1 MNQRYSRKISGN
13 NQMKNILRSS
23 IIMLFTFAFLT
34 GILYPM
40 LITGIS
46 QLFLPWQANGSVVKN
61 AKGEIIGSQNIG
73 QSFQGPEY
81 FWSRPSA
88 TADFPYNAKASGG
101 SNLSVLNENLR
112 SQVNDRIAHIESVDP
127 ANTLPIPI
135 DLITTSASGLDP
147 DISPEAALFQVHR
160 VAQTRGLPEEKVREL
175 VMSHIEQPAV
185 YIFGEPRVNV
195 LMLNL
200 TLDSVQYTK

>member
-1 MNQRYSRKISGN
+1 
-13 NQMKNILRSS
+13 MKNILKSS
-23 IIMLFTFAFLT
+23 IIMLFAFAFVT

-40 LITGIS
+40 LITGIG
-46 QLFLPWQANGSVVKN
+46 QIFLPWQANGSVIKN

-81 FWSRPSA
+81 FWGRPSA

-101 SNLSVLNENLR
+101 SNLSVLNENLQ
-112 SQVNDRIAHIESVDP
+112 SQVKDRITQYESMDP
-127 ANTLPIPI
+127 DNNLPIPI

-175 VMSHIEQPAV
+175 VMSHIEQPTV
-185 YIFGEPRVNV
+185 QIFGEPRVNV
-195 LMLNL
+195 LLLNIA
-200 TLDSVQYTK
+200 LDSVQYTK

>member
-1 MNQRYSRKISGN
+1 
-13 NQMKNILRSS
+13 MKNILKSS
-23 IIMLFTFAFLT
+23 IIMLVAFAFVT

-40 LITGIS
+40 LITGIG
-46 QLFLPWQANGSVVKN
+46 QIFLPWQANGSVIKN

-81 FWSRPSA
+81 FWGRPSA

-101 SNLSVLNENLR
+101 SNLSVLNENLQ
-112 SQVNDRIAHIESVDP
+112 SQVKDRITQYESMDP
-127 ANTLPIPI
+127 DNNLPIPI

-175 VMSHIEQPAV
+175 VMSHIEQPTV
-185 YIFGEPRVNV
+185 QIFGEPRVNV
-195 LMLNL
+195 LLLNIA
-200 TLDSVQYTK
+200 LDSVQYTK

>member
-1 MNQRYSRKISGN
+1 
-13 NQMKNILRSS
+13 MKNILKSS
-23 IIMLFTFAFLT
+23 IIMLFAFAFVT

-46 QLFLPWQANGSVVKN
+46 QIFLPWQANGSVVKN

-81 FWSRPSA
+81 FWGRPSA

-101 SNLSVLNENLR
+101 SNLSVLNKDLQ
-112 SQVNDRIAHIESVDP
+112 SQVKDRITQYEAADP

-147 DISPEAALFQVHR
+147 DISPEAALYQVHR
-160 VAQTRGLPEEKVREL
+160 VAQTRGLPEEKVKEL
-175 VMSHIEQPAV
+175 VMSHIEQPTV
-185 YIFGEPRVNV
+185 QIFGEPRVNV
-195 LMLNL
+195 LLLNIA
-200 TLDSVQYTK
+200 LDSVQYTK